1 MAEYKTIQGQRGA
14 ENLARWRAQQ
24 KAAKRNPENAPVSV
38 DEYIQRSNDAEAER
52 AIVDEA
58 DAILR
63 GARRLKDLA
72 VDIVDTLATIM
83 HRAPKYADRIEAAR
97 ILLEHALGKPVRAAP
112 DAGTGTTLTWEQ
124 LLERAKAEARKT
136 N

>member
-1 MAEYKTIQGQRGA
+1 MTEYKSIQGQRGA
-14 ENLARWRAQQ
+14 ENLARWRVQQ
-24 KAAKRNPENAPVSV
+24 KAAKRNPENAPVSI
-38 DEYIQRSNDAEAER
+38 DEYIRRANEAEAKR

-63 GARRLKDLA
+63 GVRRLKDLA

-97 ILLEHALGKPVRAAP
+97 ILLEHTLGKPARATP
-112 DAGTGTTLTWEQ
+112 VAGTGTTMTWEQ
-124 LLERAKAEARKT
+124 LLEHAKTDGGKT